1 MREISYF
8 AYSFFKIIVLQRAH
22 AQHTR
27 HQSKRTGVGGG
38 GLWGSKEIDKS
49 WLLVW
54 NSSEFGYKGLL
65 KTPRAKMTEI
75 RKIWNYEQPHS
86 LHCRLYFSTDFTSLV
101 NTFKWLP
108 TVYAFTNS
116 FYSPKLTVPFFFFTP
131 ISPSSSYC
139 AFAHHSQP
147 VLVSGEILDLWLL

>member
-27 HQSKRTGVGGG
+27 HQSKRTGVGG

-75 RKIWNYEQPHS
+75 RKI
-86 LHCRLYFSTDFTSLV
+86 
-101 NTFKWLP
+101 
-108 TVYAFTNS
+108 
-116 FYSPKLTVPFFFFTP
+116 
-131 ISPSSSYC
+131 
-139 AFAHHSQP
+139 
-147 VLVSGEILDLWLL
+147 